1 MRLQR
6 PTVTPPVTVHPDASQ
21 LPSPITIGFAASRFV
36 AKLCVAG
43 SNLGFP
49 AGGEQYGPIRTLR
62 PMRTS
67 PFT

>member
-43 SNLGFP
+43 SNL
-49 AGGEQYGPIRTLR
+49 
-62 PMRTS
+62 
-67 PFT
+67 